1 MIKGPENH
9 LVLPDLPGLRA
20 SQRVYTGSTLLEYQ
34 ALPRHLVILGGCL
47 VGLEFALTYAQ
58 FGSAVTILEAA
69 STFQLHNEADIE
81 DIICKVLT
89 HKNIVLVTGACLH
102 RIEPGAAADT
112 VVYED
117 KYGITQVLRAS
128 AILVTAGRLPM
139 TTCS

>member
-1 MIKGPENH
+1 MVKASENH
-9 LVLPDLPGLRA
+9 PLLPDVPGLRA
-20 SQRVYTGSTLLEYQ
+20 SQRAYTSSTLLERQ
-34 ALPRHLVILGGCL
+34 ALPRRLVILGGCL
-47 VGLEFALTYAQ
+47 VGLEFALTYAR

-69 STFQLHNEADIE
+69 STFQLQNEAAIE

-117 KYGITQVLRAS
+117 KYGIPRRLSAS

-139 TTCS
+139 TTCC